1 MNLSKI
7 LKNAFLVVI
16 FGLIVTACATKK
28 SVKTTPETSTTKA
41 AETVEKAKIQ
51 LKN

>member
-7 LKNAFLVVI
+7 LKNAFLIVI

-28 SVKTTPETSTTKA
+28 SVKTTRK
-41 AETVEKAKIQ
+41 VELEGVQNNSKKEGKFQ
-51 LKN
+51 KK

>member
-7 LKNAFLVVI
+7 LKNAFLVVM

-28 SVKTTPETSTTKA
+28 SVKTTESTTTLLKQLRL
-41 AETVEKAKIQ
+41 KKQIQ

>member
-7 LKNAFLVVI
+7 LKNAFLVVM

-28 SVKTTPETSTTKA
+28 SVKTTETTTLLKQLRLF
-41 AETVEKAKIQ
+41 KKQIQ